1 MTPGL
6 DRDTVFGALTRPQM
20 FAGVTY
26 SFFIANAV
34 LTVEAFLITRSFL
47 ALLLAPVLHV
57 IGSIACIREPRIFDI
72 WLVRLSRC
80 PRVRNARFWGCNSYT
95 P

>member
-1 MTPGL
+1 MSPGL
-6 DRDTVFGALTRPQM
+6 DRDVVFGALTRPQM

-26 SFFIANAV
+26 SYFILNAV
-34 LTVEAFLITRSFL
+34 VTVEAFLITRSFL
-47 ALLLAPVLHV
+47 ALLIAPVLHV
-57 IGSIACIREPRIFDI
+57 IGYLACLREPRIFDI

-80 PRVRNARFWGCNSYT
+80 PPVRNARFWGCNSYA